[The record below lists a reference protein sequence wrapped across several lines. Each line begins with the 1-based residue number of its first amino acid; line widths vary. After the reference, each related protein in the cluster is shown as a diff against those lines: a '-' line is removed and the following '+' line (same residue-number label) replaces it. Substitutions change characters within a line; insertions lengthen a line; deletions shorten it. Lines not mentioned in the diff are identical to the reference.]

1 MPTNHR
7 HRSIASVLT
16 LATAILLPN
25 LAASG
30 GCPVGV
36 PGLGGPPAA
45 LLGTWRAQ
53 FVDPTF
59 GAGQV
64 ELIIQANGTFQQ
76 QTTYAAGSLITIYGN
91 VRVLPDQAILHLDTL
106 GGIPDEACGPLGC
119 TGILYPSETHNYS
132 LPNANNLTTHNIN
145 CAANECTYNYVRIT

>member
-1 MPTNHR
+1 MPQKLR
-7 HRSIASVLT
+7 RRSFASLLT
-16 LATAILLPN
+16 LTAAIILPN

-64 ELIIQANGTFQQ
+64 ELIIMADGTFQQ
-76 QTTYAAGSLITIYGN
+76 QTIYAAGALVTIFGT
-91 VRVLPDQAILHLDTL
+91 VRVLPDQAILRLDTQ
-106 GGIPDEACGPLGC
+106 GGVPQQACGPLGC
-119 TGILYPSETHNYS
+119 TDILYPGETHNYS

-145 CAANECTYNYVRIT
+145 CAANACTYNYVRIT